1 MATAAYLEGLA
12 KPVRLDSAF
21 GDGGLDAQTRGV
33 ESVLGISTTASQ
45 AVERGASSRALLEP
59 YAPVEVTFDTPVL
72 ETASN
77 GSTRE
82 VISAGEHRL
91 TAREAAQVAAGPG
104 GRRERAGPPA
114 PPAGGV
120 DGAARS
126 RRLGAAAVD
135 HDSDVGGHARLTL
148 PRPTSPASSR
158 AVTSGPVGVHT
169 LRVEPSFDPSAPS
182 GPELLQADVGYLR
195 LLVATVMPGAVSPS
209 NGNISFRIVNP
220 LGDVDAAYQAV
231 ARLAAVQA
239 NVVLVTDV
247 PGPAP
252 EHTTIVYQSPAGET
266 QAAAFAPVLGAAT
279 PTASAERIDGVDA
292 TVTLGQD
299 FPAFLDSQAAKSAA
313 TTTAAF
319 HDRRD
324 EHVDGR
330 RSTSTT
336 TKRTTLHDDQEGQR
350 LSIRHDDS
358 DHATDT
364 AGTGPDPV
372 RSWAL
377 LAARTA
383 DDKQGRGTVILEV
396 GSVLAITDYFVVT
409 SGRNARQVRTIAEEV
424 ERAIKEAGGPGPLRV
439 EGLSDLTWV
448 LLDYGDV
455 VVHVFDEETRRFYDI
470 ERLYRDVPVIE
481 WAETDRHSADQAGV
495 GR

>member
-1 MATAAYLEGLA
+1 MWTAL
-12 KPVRLDSAF
+12 LDH
-21 GDGGLDAQTRGV
+21 
-33 ESVLGISTTASQ
+33 
-45 AVERGASSRALLEP
+45 ASSGGS
-59 YAPVEVTFDTPVL
+59 APTTSTV
-72 ETASN
+72 AS
-77 GSTRE
+77 T
-82 VISAGEHRL
+82 VAGD
-91 TAREAAQVAAGPG
+91 
-104 GRRERAGPPA
+104 
-114 PPAGGV
+114 
-120 DGAARS
+120 DGAPA
-126 RRLGAAAVD
+126 D
-135 HDSDVGGHARLTL
+135 L
-148 PRPTSPASSR
+148 PGFLR

-209 NGNISFRIVNP
+209 NGNISFRIINP
-220 LGDVDAAYQAV
+220 LGNVDAAYQAV
-231 ARLAAVQA
+231 ARLSAVQA

-266 QAAAFAPVLGAAT
+266 QAAAFAPVLGAGA
-279 PTASAERIDGVDA
+279 PTASSERVDGVDA
-292 TVTLGQD
+292 TITLGQD
-299 FPAFLDSQAAKSAA
+299 FPAFLDSQAAKTAA
-313 TTTAAF
+313 STTTPTTT
-319 HDRRD
+319 D
-324 EHVDGR
+324 VTSTSTGR
-330 RSTSTT
+330 RTTSTT
-336 TKRTTLHDDQEGQR
+336 TRHTTSTTIKKGNGERAKRAPETRRFGAKRRSAHGAPPVAIPRSLSERWCTSEHSARRQR
-350 LSIRHDDS
+350 RHPP
-358 DHATDT
+358 

-383 DDKQGRGTVILEV
+383 DDKQGRGTVVLEV

-409 SGRNARQVRTIAEEV
+409 SGRNSRQVRTIAEEV

-455 VVHVFDEETRRFYDI
+455 VVHVFDEDTRRFYDI

-481 WAETDRHSADQAGV
+481 WAEIDRHGADQAGV